1 MQHKDLDNRWHTFS
15 IAKQMANIGSE
26 IERAIKWKLKG
37 NHAYA
42 DLANIRTLELF
53 DLTLNDPKK
62 ITGFKEIARA
72 RELWLDFFI
81 GENQYHQTD
90 QQWQKYIYAFTIKA
104 QLEK

>member
-1 MQHKDLDNRWHTFS
+1 MR
-15 IAKQMANIGSE
+15 IALVHDYLSQDGGA
-26 IERAIKWKLKG
+26 ERVLKAF
-37 NHAYA
+37 H
-42 DLANIRTLELF
+42 ELWPEAPIF
-53 DLTLNDPKK
+53 VLFHDPKK